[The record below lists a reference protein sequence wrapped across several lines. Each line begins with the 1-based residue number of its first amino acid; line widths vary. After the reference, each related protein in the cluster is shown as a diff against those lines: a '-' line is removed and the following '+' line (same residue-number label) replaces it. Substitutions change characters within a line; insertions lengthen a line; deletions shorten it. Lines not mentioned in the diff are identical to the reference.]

1 MDTNNDKE
9 KDILDDKE
17 EHMNIQIALDL
28 LDIKDI
34 QLTNLTVEYVKRK
47 YHKMALKWHPD
58 KVAGNTADATKKFQR
73 INEAYTYLITELKE
87 LTTNNSN
94 DDFFADF
101 VSSSTSKDDKNMYT
115 SLLSGFISNI
125 LKTTTDSSIMKE
137 VLANII
143 KDIVINGAK
152 VISLKL
158 IDDLDKDKSIELYNF
173 LCKYRNIL
181 HLSNETLELVS
192 SLIKEKYKNDSV
204 YVLNPSI
211 DDLLDSNIYKLYV
224 NGLLFLV
231 PLWHSEMYFDDTL
244 GNDIIVLCKPEL
256 PEKVTIDDNNNIFY
270 NLLVPFDKEM
280 INSENSYLTMQIGKR
295 CIKVPI
301 NKLYIKQEQVYVLK
315 GQGIPKIIE
324 DDVYNVS
331 CKGDIIVNISFLI

>member
-125 LKTTTDSSIMKE
+125 L
-137 VLANII
+137 
-143 KDIVINGAK
+143 
-152 VISLKL
+152 
-158 IDDLDKDKSIELYNF
+158 F
-173 LCKYRNIL
+173 
-181 HLSNETLELVS
+181 
-192 SLIKEKYKNDSV
+192 
-204 YVLNPSI
+204 
-211 DDLLDSNIYKLYV
+211 
-224 NGLLFLV
+224 
-231 PLWHSEMYFDDTL
+231 
-244 GNDIIVLCKPEL
+244 
-256 PEKVTIDDNNNIFY
+256 
-270 NLLVPFDKEM
+270 
-280 INSENSYLTMQIGKR
+280 
-295 CIKVPI
+295 
-301 NKLYIKQEQVYVLK
+301 
-315 GQGIPKIIE
+315 
-324 DDVYNVS
+324 
-331 CKGDIIVNISFLI
+331 

>member
-1 MDTNNDKE
+1 MDTNNCID
-9 KDILDDKE
+9 E
-17 EHMNIQIALDL
+17 EEPMNIQIALDL

-34 QLTNLTVEYVKRK
+34 ELTNLTTEYVKRK
-47 YHKMALKWHPD
+47 YHKMALRWHPD
-58 KVAGNTADATKKFQR
+58 KNGNTSDATKRFQR
-73 INEAYTYLITELKE
+73 INEAHTYLSKE
-87 LTTNNSN
+87 LTKDNSSI
-94 DDFFADF
+94 FEDF
-101 VSSSTSKDDKNMYT
+101 VSSSASKDDKNMYT
-115 SLLSGFISNI
+115 SLLSVFISNI
-125 LKTTTDSSIMKE
+125 LKTTTESTIMKE
-137 VLANII
+137 VLTKII

-158 IDDLDKDKSIELYNF
+158 IEDLDKDKSIELYNF
-173 LCKYRNIL
+173 LCKYRSIL

-211 DDLLDSNIYKLYV
+211 DDLLECNIYKLYV

-256 PEKVTIDDNNNIFY
+256 PEKVTIDDNNNIYY

-280 INSENSYLTMQIGKR
+280 IYSDQSYLTMQIGKR
-295 CIKVPI
+295 TIKVPV

>member
-17 EHMNIQIALDL
+17 DMNIQIALDL

-47 YHKMALKWHPD
+47 YHKMALRWHPD
-58 KVAGNTADATKKFQR
+58 KVAGNTADATKRFQR
-73 INEAYTYLITELKE
+73 INEAYTYLITELKDQ
-87 LTTNNSN
+87 TTNSFN
-94 DDFFADF
+94 DEDF
-101 VSSSTSKDDKNMYT
+101 VSSSASKDEKNMYT
-115 SLLSGFISNI
+115 SLLSVFISNI
-125 LKTTTDSSIMKE
+125 LKTTTDSNLMKE
-137 VLANII
+137 VLTKII
-143 KDIVINGAK
+143 KDIVVNGAK

-158 IDDLDKDKSIELYNF
+158 IEDLDKDRSIELYNF

-211 DDLLDSNIYKLYV
+211 DDLLESNIYKLYV

-256 PEKVTIDDNNNIFY
+256 PEKVTIDDNNNIYY

-280 INSENSYLTMQIGKR
+280 IYSDQSYLTMQIGKR
-295 CIKVPI
+295 TIKVPV
-301 NKLYIKQEQVYVLK
+301 NKLYIKQEQSYVLK